1 MKSRAYGAVGADGA
15 ASAVAGLRAVLDVLL
30 RLLAPFLPY
39 ATEEVWSWWRDG
51 SVHAAS
57 WPEAEPLRAAA
68 SGADLRLPELAS
80 WVLTEVRRA
89 KSEAKLS
96 VRAPVRRLRV
106 RVDEERAALLRH
118 AAVDLAL
125 ASSASH
131 LELETSFDEREVLT
145 TLDVPTPN
153 QDRPPGGAR

>member
-1 MKSRAYGAVGADGA
+1 M
-15 ASAVAGLRAVLDVLL
+15 LDVLL

-106 RVDEERAALLRH
+106 RVDEERAPLLRH
-118 AAVDLAL
+118 AAIDLAL
-125 ASSASH
+125 ASSANH
-131 LELETSFDEREVLT
+131 LELETSFDELEVLT